1 MRFVAALILAC
12 LACSGSD
19 DSELTSSLESDATS
33 YVAVNDPDPRF
44 DHALTLTLTHRNTS
58 QLIVRVPRCTA
69 TVLDPVYIVERVG
82 SGDAAWN
89 PDITCATSGAPYED
103 MAPGAERTY
112 TLMLK
117 APWQRLFN
125 GQPVGDFEGTFF
137 VLVRTQI
144 CATVNQ
150 FGQCTPTN
158 AIEFVRSND
167 FTITTQ

>member
-33 YVAVNDPDPRF
+33 YVAVDDPDPRYDYGF
-44 DHALTLTLTHRNTS
+44 TITLTHRNTS
-58 QLIVRVPRCTA
+58 QFIVRVPSCTE

-82 SGDAAWN
+82 PGDAAWDPGLN
-89 PDITCATSGAPYED
+89 CATSGAPYED
-103 MAPGAERTY
+103 LAPGEERAY
-112 TLMLK
+112 TLGFR
-117 APWQRLFN
+117 APRRRLFN
-125 GQPVGDFEGTFF
+125 GQPVGEVEGTFF

-144 CATVNQ
+144 CAAVNQ